1 MEKKIIVIIFFVGVE
16 ILFCRGG
23 QNGSMLEEV
32 TIEHHARLAELAQQ
46 RRALRQ
52 KLAEIV
58 RDPECFDY

>member
-1 MEKKIIVIIFFVGVE
+1 
-16 ILFCRGG
+16 
-23 QNGSMLEEV
+23 MLEEV